1 MPESWVVNQIRASWL
16 TPRACATACA
26 VIRPAC
32 PCTSA
37 AAKGTETSMLREIP
51 ARVLVPAILLASL
64 VYANSVRAEVGI
76 SGPSEAIQFEVRDA
90 PVQEVLPALRASFGL
105 QYRAVGVLDRRI
117 SGTYEGS
124 LQRVVRRVL
133 EGYDFIVKTD
143 SGTVE
148 VMLIG
153 AAMPGEINWAPAA
166 VAPMAIPNN
175 PTPQRRRRSK

>member
-1 MPESWVVNQIRASWL
+1 
-16 TPRACATACA
+16 
-26 VIRPAC
+26 
-32 PCTSA
+32 
-37 AAKGTETSMLREIP
+37 MLREIP

>member
-37 AAKGTETSMLREIP
+37 AAKGTRNVYASGNPCPCPGARDP
-51 ARVLVPAILLASL
+51 ARQPCLC
-64 VYANSVRAEVGI
+64 YSVRAEVGI

-90 PVQEVLPALRASFGL
+90 PVQEVLAALRASFGL

-133 EGYDFIVKTD
+133 
-143 SGTVE
+143 
-148 VMLIG
+148 
-153 AAMPGEINWAPAA
+153 
-166 VAPMAIPNN
+166 
-175 PTPQRRRRSK
+175 